1 MNTNKFILGLLFTIA
16 CLGLLYWVS
25 TSPKTEPTT
34 PATADLET
42 EAGSTTSDYTG
53 LTTAQAVA
61 RAESNDVLFRVVEI
75 DGEPQMVTED
85 FRPGRI
91 NATVEN
97 DVVVSYTVEGSE
109 SGAMDNPYFQD
120 NQLDGDMIDAQT
132 PSNGTDSNTNDA
144 IIGMTTAEA
153 EAYAEANDVMFRI
166 GAIDGEFLPVTMDYR
181 PGRITAEIED
191 DIVTGYTV
199 E

>member
-1 MNTNKFILGLLFTIA
+1 MNNKNIIIALIIITVSAGFVFLINNEPAGETNVSYIDPNPPVENTDYIGMTIFDA
-16 CLGLLYWVS
+16 
-25 TSPKTEPTT
+25 
-34 PATADLET
+34 
-42 EAGSTTSDYTG
+42 EAW
-53 LTTAQAVA
+53 AAA
-61 RAESNDVLFRVVEI
+61 NAEMFRVVEI
-75 DGEPQMVTED
+75 DGEPQPTTRD
-85 FRPGRI
+85 YRPGRI

-109 SGAMDNPYFQD
+109 SAAMDNPYFQD
-120 NQLDGDMIDAQT
+120 NQLDGDMIDPQT
-132 PSNGTDSNTNDA
+132 PPNGTDSDTNDT
-144 IIGMTTAEA
+144 IIGMTTAEV
-153 EAYAEANDVMFRI
+153 ESYAEANDVMFRI